1 MQERD
6 DVILFRILA
15 FILKAIGKPWKGLK
29 QRHNMIKF
37 SFEKYESDC
46 SECRSLLLQAISA
59 HEVGD
64 DGYSSWV
71 GEKVI
76 DLKFL
81 R

>member
-6 DVILFRILA
+6 DVILFRILG

-37 SFEKYESDC
+37 SFEKHEFDC

-59 HEVGD
+59 HKVGD
-64 DGYSSWV
+64 EGYNSWV